1 MSRHAVILGNSGAAR
16 ECYWLL
22 RDVMLERGD
31 VAFRGFLAFEGHAG
45 DLRELAGLALGSD
58 ESYTPAPD
66 DEFIIGIGLPEL
78 RLKAFGKWKER
89 GARFMNLVHPTV
101 KGVGKNEFGEGN
113 VLAHNCHI
121 SCDAALGNANY
132 LNGSV
137 VIGHDARLGDGNFFA
152 PFSIV
157 LGNARVGS
165 GNSFGVHSVVLAK
178 AKIGD
183 SNTLA
188 PGAYVYKGCGD
199 NCVMAG
205 NPALNVA

>member
-1 MSRHAVILGNSGAAR
+1 MSRNVLILGNSGAAR

-22 RDVMLERGD
+22 RDVMKERDD
-31 VAFRGFLAFEGHAG
+31 VFFKGFLAFEGYAG
-45 DLRELAGLALGSD
+45 ELRDLADLALGSD
-58 ESYTPAPD
+58 DTYTPDRD
-66 DEFIIGIGLPEL
+66 DEFILGIGMPEL
-78 RLKAFGKWKER
+78 RLKAFGKWKDR
-89 GARFMNLVHPTV
+89 GARFMNLTHPTV
-101 KGVGKNEFGEGN
+101 RRVGKSESGEGN

-137 VIGHDARLGDGNFFA
+137 VVGHDVRIGDGNFFA

-165 GNSFGVHSVVLAK
+165 GNSFGVYSVVLAG
-178 AKIGD
+178 AKIG
-183 SNTLA
+183 SNNTVA

-199 NCVMAG
+199 NCVMTG
-205 NPALNVA
+205 NPALNVG